1 MRGSDYLLQKTK
13 RVIPEKTHTPPT
25 EEISAVRRG
34 RGLFLIIG
42 NVLGNPKGVVGLTSN
57 FLCGGGM
64 DVFWND
70 PMKVFYTSG
79 NRFREQIV

>member
-1 MRGSDYLLQKTK
+1 MQPGSLVGVGCCRK
-13 RVIPEKTHTPPT
+13 VPSSPT

-34 RGLFLIIG
+34 RGDKLVSDNCKCIRTS
-42 NVLGNPKGVVGLTSN
+42 KGGLTSN

-70 PMKVFYTSG
+70 PMKVFIPPEIDSE
-79 NRFREQIV
+79 NK